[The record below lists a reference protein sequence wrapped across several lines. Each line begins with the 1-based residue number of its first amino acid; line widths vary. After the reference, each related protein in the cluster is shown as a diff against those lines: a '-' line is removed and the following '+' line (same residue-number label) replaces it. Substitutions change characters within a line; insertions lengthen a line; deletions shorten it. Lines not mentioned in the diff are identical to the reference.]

1 MNSVKEKVKLFTIG
15 HSTRPLD
22 EFLFLLREFK
32 ISTLIDIRRF
42 PGSRKFPHF
51 NRQSLEQTLPSARIE
66 YIWLEDLGGRRSGP
80 GIDKSLNPGLK
91 SVGFRNYADYM
102 QTEPFHL
109 AVERLL
115 SVAAT
120 KPAAIMCAEKLF
132 WKCHRRLLSDYL
144 VAQGVCVEHIMDSAR
159 GELGRTG
166 RLQPHKLSAGAVI
179 TENLQVIYP
188 STASDDDTPA
198 SPARLDSASSRGRTK
213 RGEPKLFDL

>member
-32 ISTLIDIRRF
+32 ISTLVDIRRF

-66 YIWLEDLGGRRSGP
+66 YIWLEDLGDRRSGP

-91 SVGFRNYADYM
+91 SAGFRNYADYM

-144 VAQGVCVEHIMDSAR
+144 VAHNCLVEHIIES
-159 GELGRTG
+159 G
-166 RLQPHKLSAGAVI
+166 RLQPHKLSAGTVV
-179 TENLQVIYP
+179 TDDLQVIYP
-188 STASDDDTPA
+188 SIASDDDTPA